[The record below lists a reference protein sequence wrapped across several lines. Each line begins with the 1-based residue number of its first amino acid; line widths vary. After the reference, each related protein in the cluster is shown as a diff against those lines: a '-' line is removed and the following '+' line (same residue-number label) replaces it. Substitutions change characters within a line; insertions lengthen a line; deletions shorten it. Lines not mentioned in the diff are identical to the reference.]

1 MVTGGAPLGFEEV
14 GSVVLPEVL
23 VEDWVLD
30 EHPARA
36 KAATII
42 DKLNILKTRLCFISI
57 NPTTSYL
64 SPAMPLSLK
73 ESLFDCQSIK
83 IDFWSCPKMRYNLSR
98 TETSETRTFIMT

>member
-1 MVTGGAPLGFEEV
+1 MGFEEV
-14 GSVVLPEVL
+14 GTVVLPEVL

-57 NPTTSYL
+57 NPTT
-64 SPAMPLSLK
+64 
-73 ESLFDCQSIK
+73 
-83 IDFWSCPKMRYNLSR
+83 
-98 TETSETRTFIMT
+98 